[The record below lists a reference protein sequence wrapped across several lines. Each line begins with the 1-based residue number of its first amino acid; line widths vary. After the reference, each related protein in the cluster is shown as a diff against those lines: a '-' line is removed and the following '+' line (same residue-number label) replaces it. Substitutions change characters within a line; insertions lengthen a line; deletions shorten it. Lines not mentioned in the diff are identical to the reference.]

1 MTDRTRPNQIQ
12 PNQTQDSYEHLLVED
27 REGGVRIITL
37 NRPEK
42 FNSWNSK
49 MRGEMRDAVETV
61 ALDPSIRVLVFTG
74 AGRAFSAGED
84 VSEMGDLTALGT
96 RGFRAV
102 ARGIH
107 SVFDLIE
114 SIEVPVVA
122 AVNGVAAGGG
132 FELAL
137 SCDFRVV
144 SSDARFVMPE
154 AKVGLIP
161 GSGGCSRLVSH
172 VGLGRAKEL
181 VMLGRPIGAET
192 ALSLGLATT
201 VTEPGGAV
209 EGAVA
214 LATEMMAYA
223 PLALGM
229 AKLVLNTCTDVDHET
244 GRRLERLGQSVLKTT
259 SDHAEGAA
267 AFLAR
272 RPPEWQGR

>member
-1 MTDRTRPNQIQ
+1 MST
-12 PNQTQDSYEHLLVED
+12 SESGYEHLLVED
-27 REGGVRIITL
+27 RDGGVRVVTL

-42 FNSWNSK
+42 FNSWNAR
-49 MRGEMRDAVETV
+49 MRAEMRDAVEAV
-61 ALDPSIRVLVFTG
+61 SSDSSVRVLIFTG

-84 VSEMGDLTALGT
+84 VSEMGDLTRMGT
-96 RGFRAV
+96 RGFRAA

-114 SIEVPVVA
+114 SVEVPVIA

-132 FELAL
+132 FEMAL

-144 SSDARFVMPE
+144 ASDARFVMPE

-161 GSGGCSRLVSH
+161 GSGGCSRLVSYI
-172 VGLGRAKEL
+172 GLGRAKEL
-181 VMLGRPIGAET
+181 VMLGRPINADN
-192 ALSLGLATT
+192 ALALGLATAI
-201 VTEPGGAV
+201 TEPGGSV
-209 EGAVA
+209 DGAVA
-214 LATEMMAYA
+214 LAKEMTAFA

-259 SDHAEGAA
+259 TDHAEGTQ
-267 AFLAR
+267 AFLQR

>member
-1 MTDRTRPNQIQ
+1 M
-12 PNQTQDSYEHLLVED
+12 SEASAGYEHLLTED

-42 FNSWNSK
+42 FNSWNAR
-49 MRGEMRDAVETV
+49 MRAEMRDVVEAVAV
-61 ALDPSIRVLVFTG
+61 DPAVRVLIFTG
-74 AGRAFSAGED
+74 AGKAFSAGED

-96 RGFRAV
+96 RGFRAI

-107 SVFDLIE
+107 SVFDLVE
-114 SIEVPVVA
+114 SVEVPVIA

-144 SSDARFVMPE
+144 ASDARFVMPE

-161 GSGGCSRLVSH
+161 GSGGCSRLVSY

-181 VMLGRPIGAET
+181 VMLGRPLSPTDAV
-192 ALSLGLATT
+192 ALGMATS
-201 VTEPGGAV
+201 VTEPGAAL
-209 EGAVA
+209 EGALA
-214 LATEMMAYA
+214 LAQEMAAYA

-259 SDHAEGAA
+259 SDHAEGTA
-267 AFLAR
+267 AFLGR
-272 RPPEWQGR
+272 RTPEWQGR